1 MTEQSNKATMISIAY
16 NGQEA
21 IAVTPEDMAAL
32 AGRVFP
38 LSERITGG
46 AGEAFDFAEWL
57 DAFRS
62 QQGILQEEPL
72 PTHLK
77 VEAADTFEALIPWE
91 QLKDAAVQFAVDGA
105 PLPKGGPV
113 RLYVPNGSSECLNVK
128 SVIVFRLLHDE
139 ARSGEVS
146 YGFKSTF
153 TPDEMRLKR

>member
-1 MTEQSNKATMISIAY
+1 MTEQAETKKISIAY
-16 NGQEA
+16 IGQEA
-21 IAVTPEDMAAL
+21 IAVTPEDMASL

-38 LSERITGG
+38 LSERVIGG
-46 AGEAFDFAEWL
+46 TGEAFDFAEWL
-57 DAFRS
+57 SAFRS
-62 QQGILQEEPL
+62 GQGVAEDAPL

-77 VEAADTFEALIPWE
+77 VEAVDTFEALIPWE

-139 ARSGEVS
+139 GNRGEAS

-153 TPDEMRLKR
+153 TPDEMRMKR

>member
-1 MTEQSNKATMISIAY
+1 MSEQSHKAAMISIAY

-21 IAVTPEDMAAL
+21 ITVTPEDMAAL

-38 LSERITGG
+38 LSERVAGG
-46 AGEAFDFAEWL
+46 IGEAFDFAEWL
-57 DAFRS
+57 EAFRS
-62 QQGILQEEPL
+62 QQSISQEAPL

-77 VEAADTFEALIPWE
+77 VEAVDSFEALIPWE
-91 QLKDAAVQFAVDGA
+91 QLKDAAVQFAVNGE

-128 SVIVFRLLHDE
+128 SVIVFRLLQDE
-139 ARSGEVS
+139 ARQGEVA